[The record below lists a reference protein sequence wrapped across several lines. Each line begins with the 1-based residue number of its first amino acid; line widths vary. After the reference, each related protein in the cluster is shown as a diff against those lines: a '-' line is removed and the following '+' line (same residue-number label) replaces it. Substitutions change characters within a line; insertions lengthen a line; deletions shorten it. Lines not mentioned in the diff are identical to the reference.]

1 MKKRVLMMMA
11 LLMSLG
17 SAIASEISIAD
28 VAIPKGG
35 QTELTISY
43 QFDAANVFSGYNFTL
58 TMPAGISVT
67 NGSAS
72 EMKASGDC
80 YTSSHVLSAN
90 YVEDSRENIYTCFST
105 ESEYFTSTSGTLL
118 KIKLNADASLEIGTN
133 LSITV
138 SDISLGKADATS
150 EKQSNFTFNVSV
162 VDPSDVRTVLD
173 ETSTSVPEAA
183 TGVNVKVK
191 RTIKANTWSTIC
203 LPFAMN
209 ESQVKAAFGDDVEL
223 GDFTGYEVEEDADEN
238 VVGLKVKF
246 NSVDI
251 SGGMEAN
258 HPYIIYV
265 TSDITE
271 FTADNVDIDPEEE
284 PTVAAVKRTKKQW
297 SEMIGV
303 YAANTTIDEQML
315 VLSDNKFYYSAGS
328 TKMKAYRAYFD
339 FYDVLTDV
347 EEGKAATRAFIS
359 FGDDG
364 TTRIGNVD
372 FLNSED
378 DKVYSLSGG
387 YMGTKASL
395 KSLPKGVYIVSGK
408 KYIVK

>member
-1 MKKRVLMMMA
+1 MKKINLILVVLFTVMA
-11 LLMSLG
+11 SL
-17 SAIASEISIAD
+17 SAANNLTVSA
-28 VAIPKGG
+28 VTIPQAG
-35 QTELTISY
+35 TSTINIELNNDKAYTAFTLKLTLPNGISY
-43 QFDAANVFSGYNFTL
+43 TSFVKGNRFT
-58 TMPAGISVT
+58 
-67 NGSAS
+67 
-72 EMKASGDC
+72 E
-80 YTSSHVLSAN
+80 SHSLSATVSGQN
-90 YVEDSRENIYTCFST
+90 ILFGCLSTSNERLSEN
-105 ESEYFTSTSGTLL
+105 SGTLL
-118 KIKLNADASLEIGTN
+118 SVNITADPSLTVGTN
-133 LSITV
+133 LTAVLSNVTFSTISGEDELNDVNISITIGEPM
-138 SDISLGKADATS
+138 DT
-150 EKQSNFTFNVSV
+150 
-162 VDPSDVRTVLD
+162 RTVLD
-173 ETSTSVPEAA
+173 ETSASVPEAA
-183 TGVNVKVK
+183 TGVNVMVK

-203 LPFAMN
+203 LPFAMS
-209 ESQVKAAFGDDVEL
+209 ESQVKTAFGDDVEL

-258 HPYIIYV
+258 HPYIINV
-265 TSDITE
+265 SSDITE
-271 FTADNVDIDPEEE
+271 FTADNVDISPEEV

-364 TTRIGNVD
+364 TTKIENVD

-395 KSLPKGVYIVSGK
+395 KSLPKGLYIVSGK

>member
-1 MKKRVLMMMA
+1 
-11 LLMSLG
+11 
-17 SAIASEISIAD
+17 
-28 VAIPKGG
+28 
-35 QTELTISY
+35 
-43 QFDAANVFSGYNFTL
+43 
-58 TMPAGISVT
+58 
-67 NGSAS
+67 
-72 EMKASGDC
+72 
-80 YTSSHVLSAN
+80 
-90 YVEDSRENIYTCFST
+90 VEETRENIYTCFST

-133 LSITV
+133 LSINV

-183 TGVNVKVK
+183 TGVNVRVK

-258 HPYIIYV
+258 HPYIINV
-265 TSDITE
+265 SSDITE